1 MNIATYNI
9 LKGGAKRCHWQR
21 LVEDYGVNL
30 LFVQESYPHDEH
42 LPPLL
47 FPQFRD
53 RSVWASALPNK
64 WGSGIF
70 STSGELS
77 RIGLPKYDGWVVG
90 TRIQKPDWLPNT
102 DEILAFSVHAPDGEG
117 SYPGQ
122 VNRILD
128 EIASLIDGRDVV
140 IAGDF
145 NLTISHFADAPIK
158 KNNLEIQQR
167 LAEEFGLMNCW
178 TQANPE
184 EPPHQTLRWTKDRS
198 IPFHC
203 DGIFVPSTW
212 KDQLTT
218 CEVLLGEEWNDL
230 SDHNPV
236 LAKF

>member
-1 MNIATYNI
+1 M
-9 LKGGAKRCHWQR
+9 
-21 LVEDYGVNL
+21 EDYGVNL

-77 RIGLPKYDGWVVG
+77 RISLPKYDGWVVG
-90 TRIQKPDWLPNT
+90 TSIQKPDWLPNA
-102 DEILAFSVHAPDGEG
+102 DEILAFSIHAPDGEG

-128 EIASLIDGRDVV
+128 EIAPLIDRRDAV

-145 NLTISHFADAPIK
+145 NLTISQFADTPIK
-158 KNNLEIQQR
+158 KNNLRSNSETWPRSFVWRIAGRTQTQMNLLIR
-167 LAEEFGLMNCW
+167 LFAGPKTVQLFTAMAFSCRAHG
-178 TQANPE
+178 
-184 EPPHQTLRWTKDRS
+184 RS
-198 IPFHC
+198 
-203 DGIFVPSTW
+203 
-212 KDQLTT
+212 
-218 CEVLLGEEWNDL
+218 N
-230 SDHNPV
+230 
-236 LAKF
+236 